1 MQSETIGALAAALA
15 KAQGAIKPAA
25 MDRDNPFFKSRYA
38 TLTSLWEAARDA
50 LSANG
55 LAVTQAT
62 DISESGDIVLITTLL
77 HSSGEWLGGVYPVRA
92 TDAKPQSL
100 GSAITYARRY
110 AFGALV
116 GLIADDDDDGNA
128 ASAPA
133 QNKAP
138 VKVQNGG
145 GVPKPTMPAREQPN
159 NTRNDSIDTAGEH
172 GTGTTDN
179 PFTADEAAEL
189 RKLHA
194 IGQPMYGAEWETKR
208 HGLAKWV
215 SNGRTESSK
224 QLTLPELKTLVAK
237 LEERQRQAVPA

>member
-62 DISESGDIVLITTLL
+62 DVSDGEIVLITTLL
-77 HSSGEWLGGVYPVRA
+77 HSSGEWIGGVYPVRA

-133 QNKAP
+133 QKAP
-138 VKVQNGG
+138 VKAQNGG
-145 GVPKPTMPAREQPN
+145 GVPKPTMPVVEQPIK
-159 NTRNDSIDTAGEH
+159 RNDNLNTPDNGHT
-172 GTGTTDN
+172 TGTDDN
-179 PFTADEAAEL
+179 PFASAEAAAL

-194 IGQPMYGAEWETKR
+194 IGATLYAAEWDAKR
-208 HGLAKWV
+208 HAGALWA
-215 SNGRTESSK
+215 SNKRTNSSK
-224 QLTLPELKTLVAK
+224 QLTLPELNK
-237 LEERQRQAVPA
+237 LIAELEDRQRQAATV